1 VNLFSPLDILVDM
14 LVWYRHFPDA
24 NSIRTDG
31 SYVYEELLPS
41 PKDIKVYT
49 VGTTYAY
56 AETRKSPTV
65 DGVVERDA
73 AGKEL
78 RLVVRLT
85 DEEQEIARRICTAFR
100 QTVCGFDLLRSN
112 GRSYVIDVNGWS
124 FVKGSLQ
131 LRLRFVSFSVILKL
145 CLRTHLH
152 SHFFLLYQSAFIA
165 IAHFSFSLH
174 PPVCVCLCSQI
185 LRLVR
190 LHHSLHVPHLGR
202 RAAPVCAQ
210 RGAGAR
216 AAVALVVGDH
226 DDCEPAEQ

>member
-1 VNLFSPLDILVDM
+1 MAHVLTGSFVSLFSFLFLIRSSLDVDSVCCS
-14 LVWYRHFPDA
+14 LLRHFPDA

-49 VGTTYAY
+49 VGATYAY

-85 DEEQEIARRICTAFR
+85 DEEQEIARRICAAFR

-131 LRLRFVSFSVILKL
+131 LRNT
-145 CLRTHLH
+145 C
-152 SHFFLLYQSAFIA
+152 
-165 IAHFSFSLH
+165 
-174 PPVCVCLCSQI
+174 
-185 LRLVR
+185 
-190 LHHSLHVPHLGR
+190 
-202 RAAPVCAQ
+202 
-210 RGAGAR
+210 
-216 AAVALVVGDH
+216 
-226 DDCEPAEQ
+226 

>member
-1 VNLFSPLDILVDM
+1 M
-14 LVWYRHFPDA
+14 
-24 NSIRTDG
+24 
-31 SYVYEELLPS
+31 YEELLPS

-49 VGTTYAY
+49 VGATYAY

-85 DEEQEIARRICTAFR
+85 DEEQEIARRICAAFR

-131 LRLRFVSFSVILKL
+131 LRNT
-145 CLRTHLH
+145 C
-152 SHFFLLYQSAFIA
+152 
-165 IAHFSFSLH
+165 
-174 PPVCVCLCSQI
+174 
-185 LRLVR
+185 
-190 LHHSLHVPHLGR
+190 
-202 RAAPVCAQ
+202 
-210 RGAGAR
+210 
-216 AAVALVVGDH
+216 
-226 DDCEPAEQ
+226 